1 MTDEISIQVTPNVQ
15 KCLEELTA
23 AVTSLPAGDLKERAE
38 GAIQYLSQTFKGQPQ
53 PQGGRGCPGGSGIIR

>member
-1 MTDEISIQVTPNVQ
+1 MTDEITIQVTPNVQ

-23 AVTSLPAGDLKERAE
+23 AVNSLPAGDLKERAE

-53 PQGGRGCPGGSGIIR
+53 PRGGRDCPGSAIIR